1 MKSIFWI
8 MTIALLMVQFSGC
21 ASLNEWAAKREKR
34 VYNNYANQALVKWYQ
49 SQFLP
54 KIDALRRNSPHEMY
68 TIEKI
73 NPEFLGVK
81 INYTEETNNNYH
93 HYYAH
98 VHNNTVDWYK
108 QYVQQQGGSIQGYK
122 PRLAEAIVKVGHLG
136 MIDRE
141 AVRSCHFERA
151 YFAKVNNQLD
161 SGFIDVTCY
170 YPDPIITGRNFNS
183 TFGWIAVL
191 DAPILRQVL
200 DRLPNSLLMETQIN
214 Y

>member
-1 MKSIFWI
+1 

>member
-1 MKSIFWI
+1 M
-8 MTIALLMVQFSGC
+8 G
-21 ASLNEWAAKREKR
+21 KREKR

-183 TFGWIAVL
+183 TFCWIAVL

>member
-1 MKSIFWI
+1 MKKLYWAIA
-8 MTIALLMVQFSGC
+8 IALLTLHFGGC
-21 ASLNEWAAKREKR
+21 ASLNEWAAKRDKR
-34 VYNNYANQALVKWYQ
+34 IYNSYANQALVKWYR

-68 TIEKI
+68 TIKKV

-81 INYTEETNNNYH
+81 INYTEETNYNYH

-98 VHNNTVDWYK
+98 VHNNTINWYK
-108 QYVQQQGGSIQGYK
+108 QYVQQQGGSLQGYK
-122 PRLAEAIVKVGHLG
+122 PKFAEAIVKVGDLR
-136 MIDRE
+136 MIDYPNRG
-141 AVRSCHFERA
+141 CYFERA
-151 YFAKVNNQLD
+151 YIAKVNNQLD

-170 YPDPIITGRNFNS
+170 YPDPILAGRNFNS

-191 DAPILRQVL
+191 DAPILRQAL
-200 DRLPNSLLMETQIN
+200 DRVPNSLLMETQIN